1 MLQPESKAQKVSHRR
16 PRPMEGDAYNERSNT
31 RQVKANIGRTLQGRP
46 LSQRESHHLKDLD
59 GNKLP
64 RPWNVE
70 HLKRYYE

>member
-46 LSQRESHHLKDLD
+46 LFSAR
-59 GNKLP
+59 KLSP
-64 RPWNVE
+64 ERFGQEQVTSSLE
-70 HLKRYYE
+70 C

>member
-46 LSQRESHHLKDLD
+46 LSQRDLD
-59 GNKLP
+59 GNRLP
-64 RPWNVE
+64 RPWNVK